1 MVRKLVSLI
10 TGLFLT
16 LSIQAQ
22 ISDEQEAPTVK
33 AEEIDETFQ
42 EYDALKPSRA
52 AFYAAVL
59 PGLGQAYNGDYWK
72 IPLVYGAIGT
82 GVGIAIY
89 NQDLFQTYRTAYKDR
104 IAGRIDEFTEID
116 EEGNINQIFTED
128 QLIRAQDFYRRN
140 KELSILITAG
150 IYVLQIL
157 EANVDAHLSQY
168 DIEDRLSFSPYIQR
182 DDLDISNT
190 FGMRITY
197 TF

>member
-1 MVRKLVSLI
+1 MHKFFPFLIGLVM
-10 TGLFLT
+10 TG
-16 LSIQAQ
+16 SVWAQ
-22 ISDEQEAPTVK
+22 VSDEQQAPAVK
-33 AEEIDETFQ
+33 AEAIDESFQ
-42 EYDALKPSRA
+42 EYDALRPSRA
-52 AFYAAVL
+52 AFYAAIL

-89 NQDLFQTYRTAYKDR
+89 NHDLFQTYRTAYKDR
-104 IAGRIDEFTEID
+104 IAGRIDEFTEVGED
-116 EEGNINQIFTED
+116 GSLNQVFTED

-150 IYVLQIL
+150 IYVLQIV

-168 DIEDRLSFSPYIQR
+168 DIQDRLSFAPYIQR
-182 DDLDISNT
+182 DDLDFSNT
-190 FGMRITY
+190 VGMRITY

>member
-1 MVRKLVSLI
+1 MRKLLPFI
-10 TGLFLT
+10 IGLLLTGAT
-16 LSIQAQ
+16 YAQ
-22 ISDEQEAPTVK
+22 DTEEQEAPTIK
-33 AEEIDETFQ
+33 AEDIDETFQ
-42 EYDALKPSRA
+42 EYDALRPSRA

-89 NQDLFQTYRTAYKDR
+89 NHDLFQKYRTAYKDR
-104 IAGRIDEFTEID
+104 IAGRIDQFTEID
-116 EEGNINQIFTED
+116 EDGNLNQIFTED
-128 QLIRAQDFYRRN
+128 QLVRAQDFYRRN

-168 DIEDRLSFSPYIQR
+168 DIEDRLSFAPFMEQ
-182 DDLDISNT
+182 DDLQFSNT

>member
-1 MVRKLVSLI
+1 VHKLVSLI

>member
-1 MVRKLVSLI
+1 MPKLFPLI
-10 TGLFLT
+10 IGLFLT
-16 LSIQAQ
+16 GTFYAQ
-22 ISDEQEAPTVK
+22 VSDGQEEAPTVK

-89 NQDLFQTYRTAYKDR
+89 NHDLFQTYRTAYKDR

-182 DDLDISNT
+182 DDIDFSNT
-190 FGMRITY
+190 FGMRIIY

>member
-1 MVRKLVSLI
+1 MRKLLPI
-10 TGLFLT
+10 LLGLL
-16 LSIQAQ
+16 LSGVIHAQ
-22 ISDEQEAPTVK
+22 DTEEQEAPTIK
-33 AEEIDETFQ
+33 AEDINETFQ

-82 GVGIAIY
+82 GVGIAVY
-89 NQDLFQTYRTAYKDR
+89 NHDLFQKYRTAYKDR

-116 EEGNINQIFTED
+116 EDGNLNQIFTED
-128 QLIRAQDFYRRN
+128 QLVRAQDFYRRN

-168 DIEDRLSFSPYIQR
+168 DIEDRLSFAPFMER
-182 DDLDISNT
+182 DDLQFSNT

>member
-1 MVRKLVSLI
+1 MRKLLPI
-10 TGLFLT
+10 LLGLFLT
-16 LSIQAQ
+16 GAIHAQ
-22 ISDEQEAPTVK
+22 DTEEQKAPTIK
-33 AEEIDETFQ
+33 AEDIDETFQ

-82 GVGIAIY
+82 GVGIAVY
-89 NQDLFQTYRTAYKDR
+89 NHDLFQKYRTAYKDR
-104 IAGRIDEFTEID
+104 IAGRIDQFTEID
-116 EEGNINQIFTED
+116 EDGNLNQIFTED
-128 QLIRAQDFYRRN
+128 QLVRAQDFYRRN

-168 DIEDRLSFSPYIQR
+168 DIEDRLSFAPFMEH
-182 DDLDISNT
+182 DDLQFSNT

>member
-1 MVRKLVSLI
+1 MRKLFPLFF
-10 TGLFLT
+10 TLFLYGFGF
-16 LSIQAQ
+16 AQ
-22 ISDEQEAPTVK
+22 NTDEQEAPLVV

-52 AFYAAVL
+52 AFYAAIL
-59 PGLGQAYNGDYWK
+59 PGLGQAYNRDYWK

-89 NQDLFQTYRTAYKDR
+89 NHDLFQQYRTAYKDR
-104 IAGRIDEFTEID
+104 IAGRIDEFTI
-116 EEGNINQIFTED
+116 INEDGTVNQVFTAD

-150 IYVLQIL
+150 IYVLQIV

-168 DIEDRLSFSPYIQR
+168 DIEDRLSFAPYIQR
-182 DDLDISNT
+182 DDIDYSNT

>member
-1 MVRKLVSLI
+1 MRKLFPFFL
-10 TGLFLT
+10 GLCVYGFGF
-16 LSIQAQ
+16 AQ
-22 ISDEQEAPTVK
+22 NTEEQKAPKVK
-33 AEEIDETFQ
+33 AEAIDEAFI

-52 AFYAAVL
+52 AFYSAIL
-59 PGLGQAYNGDYWK
+59 PGLGQAYNKDYWK

-89 NQDLFQTYRTAYKDR
+89 NNDLFHKYRTAYKDR
-104 IAGRIDEFTEID
+104 IAGRIDEFTT
-116 EEGNINQIFTED
+116 INEDGTVNQVFTKD
-128 QLIRAQDFYRRN
+128 QLIQAQDFYRRN

-150 IYVLQIL
+150 IYVLQIV

-168 DIEDRLSFSPYIQR
+168 EVEDRLSFAPVIQR
-182 DDLDISNT
+182 NDIDYSNS